1 MAWRNRPT
9 SITKAPGSSIART
22 LTLDPKDHQQKL
34 TDAAQAAGADY
45 RFETEGT
52 RLVVDGG
59 KVMGVVGKS
68 GSKEIRFRAN
78 KAVILATG
86 GFTSCPDL
94 LEKCMKGLSGIKSM
108 ACPAHTGLM
117 HYARAQSGSPI
128 RRHTVDICE
137 LRACIPLPAT

>member
-1 MAWRNRPT
+1 MRQATGSWGHDYSLILQELGVAKST
-9 SITKAPGSSIART
+9 DVITKAPGSSIART

-78 KAVILATG
+78 KAVILATAASPAAP
-86 GFTSCPDL
+86 TCL
-94 LEKCMKGLSGIKSM
+94 KS
-108 ACPAHTGLM
+108 A
-117 HYARAQSGSPI
+117 
-128 RRHTVDICE
+128 
-137 LRACIPLPAT
+137 